1 METLESLVIE
11 AFSSV
16 PNNGLPQDDF
26 KKFTGLAFNMSE
38 FKKLYWVK
46 PVKDVHQVG
55 IDSCFQFPLLTSAAS
70 SKNICSVYSDTVC
83 TVTQCVQ

>member
-46 PVKDVHQVG
+46 PVKDIHQVG
-55 IDSCFQFPLLTSAAS
+55 IDSCFQFPLLTSAA
-70 SKNICSVYSDTVC
+70 TVPEC
-83 TVTQCVQ
+83 HCDLPSHSRNCITH